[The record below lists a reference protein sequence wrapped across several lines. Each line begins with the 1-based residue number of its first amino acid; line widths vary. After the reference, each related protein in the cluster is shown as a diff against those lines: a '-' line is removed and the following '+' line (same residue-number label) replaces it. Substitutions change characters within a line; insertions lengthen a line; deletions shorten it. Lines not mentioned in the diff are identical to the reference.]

1 MVGSEVD
8 IELRLREE
16 AAKVDELASVLTKG
30 KTQVSEAGDAMRA
43 GADTIKALRG
53 ALAQAALDL
62 HEAAGRFASHA
73 ELNMAG
79 CSFLT
84 RGAARRADA
93 ALEANGADPKAGRPP
108 VIDELVERFEAE
120 LKRQNVPYARLT
132 DGPPNGVCIYNS
144 GIIDLADLAHVA
156 ADYQASILLAMKEA
170 LVDARAA
177 LHQHYVDWDGE
188 PEDAVPL
195 QLARAKIDATLNQ
208 GVPGD
213 VR

>member
-73 ELNMAG
+73 ELHMAG
-79 CSFLT
+79 
-84 RGAARRADA
+84 
-93 ALEANGADPKAGRPP
+93 
-108 VIDELVERFEAE
+108 
-120 LKRQNVPYARLT
+120 
-132 DGPPNGVCIYNS
+132 
-144 GIIDLADLAHVA
+144 
-156 ADYQASILLAMKEA
+156 
-170 LVDARAA
+170 
-177 LHQHYVDWDGE
+177 
-188 PEDAVPL
+188 
-195 QLARAKIDATLNQ
+195 
-208 GVPGD
+208 
-213 VR
+213 

>member
-1 MVGSEVD
+1 M
-8 IELRLREE
+8 
-16 AAKVDELASVLTKG
+16 
-30 KTQVSEAGDAMRA
+30 
-43 GADTIKALRG
+43 
-53 ALAQAALDL
+53 
-62 HEAAGRFASHA
+62 
-73 ELNMAG
+73 
-79 CSFLT
+79 
-84 RGAARRADA
+84 
-93 ALEANGADPKAGRPP
+93 

-213 VR
+213 VNQ